1 MYRLILLFL
10 VFLPPRFLPHQSIF
24 QKEWFSRQGY
34 TLPYRILYPQYYN
47 ANKPYP
53 VLTLLH
59 GSGERGTDNQ
69 AQLLRGGSL
78 FERDDVRKR
87 FPAIVIFPQCP
98 EDSVWSYFTSTPD
111 DSNITGRSIQFKLS
125 ARPAS
130 SSLLV
135 KLLLDSL
142 VAAKKADPGRM
153 YIGGLSLGGFG
164 AFDMIE
170 RYPDYFAAAFPVCGG
185 GDTSTARRFAGK
197 VPVWMFHGAKD
208 KVVDVNYSRNYY
220 RTLKRLGADVR
231 YTEYPGVGHNSWDYT
246 FEEKDLLPWVF
257 SKSRY
262 VRVIQ

>member
-1 MYRLILLFL
+1 MYRLIFILL
-10 VFLPPRFLPHQSIF
+10 VFLPPRFQPHRFIF
-24 QKEWFSRQGY
+24 QKKLFSRYGY
-34 TLPYRILYPQYYN
+34 TLPYRILYPPYYN
-47 ANKPYP
+47 ENKSYP

-59 GSGERGTDNQ
+59 GSGERGTDNR

-111 DSNITGRSIQFKLS
+111 NSNITGRTISFRFS
-125 ARPAS
+125 AHPPS
-130 SSLLV
+130 SALLV

-142 VAAKKADPGRM
+142 VAAKKADPDRM

-170 RYPDYFAAAFPVCGG
+170 RYPGYFAAAFPVCGG
-185 GDTSTARRFAGK
+185 GDTSTADRFARK
-197 VPVWMFHGAKD
+197 VSVWMFHGAVD
-208 KVVDVNYSRNYY
+208 KVVDVSYSRQYY
-220 RTLKRLGADVR
+220 NVLKRLGADVR
-231 YTEYPGVGHNSWDYT
+231 YTEYPRVGHNSWDWV

-257 SKSRY
+257 SKSR
-262 VRVIQ
+262 RIQVNP